1 MAERR
6 HDESTARQAVVD
18 VITEILP
25 DVPANQLTDQARLR
39 DLGADSVEQVEIMT
53 ALKSRF
59 GIVRNLPRFTDI
71 NNVGELIS
79 WLSEVS

>member
-6 HDESTARQAVVD
+6 HDESTARQVVVD

-25 DVPANQLTDQARLR
+25 DVPANQLTDQARLC

-53 ALKSRF
+53 ALKNRF

-79 WLSEVS
+79 WLNEVS